1 MWEKNI
7 EIKDMKDQLNELITL
22 LRKSE
27 AQKKELVRD
36 QKARE
41 QAVAIALGTS
51 PSVSPP
57 SQLFSGLN
65 ISCLILRFHNRSKAY
80 LVYQH

>member
-1 MWEKNI
+1 M
-7 EIKDMKDQLNELITL
+7 EIKDMKDQVNELITL

-27 AQKKELVRD
+27 AQRKELVRD

-57 SQLFSGLN
+57 FQHFKGL
-65 ISCLILRFHNRSKAY
+65 LGF
-80 LVYQH
+80 